1 MRKMKRVVALM
12 LSAVMILGLFSGCG
26 KSSGS
31 SNGKKD
37 LVTLTVYSQLA
48 NYSGEMKGWFA
59 KILEDK
65 FGVKVN
71 LIPDGDG
78 VYDTR
83 MEAGNLGDIVVW
95 GSDGKDYMQ
104 AVNAGLLF
112 DWEEDDLLADYGPY
126 INEHMQTALEKNREI
141 SGTGKVYGF
150 GHNVAASSDSHD
162 AFFYTWDIRW
172 DLYEQLGHPAVDN
185 LDDLMEVLKQM
196 KEICPTGDDGKPNR
210 DSK

>member
-1 MRKMKRVVALM
+1 MAKAAEAATAK
-12 LSAVMILGLFSGCG
+12 
-26 KSSGS
+26 
-31 SNGKKD
+31 NH

-112 DWEEDDLLADYGPY
+112 
-126 INEHMQTALEKNREI
+126 R
-141 SGTGKVYGF
+141 
-150 GHNVAASSDSHD
+150 
-162 AFFYTWDIRW
+162 
-172 DLYEQLGHPAVDN
+172 LG
-185 LDDLMEVLKQM
+185 
-196 KEICPTGDDGKPNR
+196 R
-210 DSK
+210 R